1 MKRFSEQLQNK
12 ALNIRLNAA
21 EKRELRE
28 RVVSYMEYHPL
39 SAKAKTTAKTNK
51 VLNNEFG
58 EVTILQV
65 SWWRA
70 FQVTGAVLGAL
81 VLSISYFAEQAV
93 PGDSLYAVK
102 VKVNEE
108 LRSTLTLSPYQKV
121 VWETERLNRRIAEAR
136 LLASEGRLTEAVEV
150 EVANAV
156 REHSENA
163 RREIE
168 VLKQTDKEE
177 ATLASIQLTTAL
189 DVQTTSLRND
199 ANAGVSEG
207 MSTDLITSVLV
218 ETQQNEVAAGQSEL
232 PSYTRLI
239 AEGEQETT
247 RAYELLQSVHKVATE
262 EEKVDIK
269 RRLEDIERS
278 MAEAINES
286 SSDEVLAREHL
297 IEILQRAQ
305 KLIVFMTN
313 IDVRNSVTVEEIVPI
328 TLTLEERQVMVK
340 KTAEEIITILNRA
353 DEVLSGTS
361 TEVELKDKLIPASQ
375 GARTDADKVLVDLL
389 VEGTDLSALEAMIQN
404 AKAVTDDI
412 AALLNLDNNAVETK
426 VEPEIVVPEVDS
438 EVASTSAS
446 TTQEVATT
454 TNEQIEG
461 ETVVD
466 ESTNTE
472 AI

>member
-1 MKRFSEQLQNK
+1 MKRFSEQLQKK
-12 ALNIRLNAA
+12 ALDIRLKAA

-28 RVVSYMEYHPL
+28 RVVSYMEYHPML
-39 SAKAKTTAKTNK
+39 VKVQAKVRVDKN
-51 VLNNEFG
+51 LNNELG
-58 EVTILQV
+58 EVTILPV
-65 SWWRA
+65 NWWRA
-70 FQVTGAVLGAL
+70 FQVAGAVFGAL

-108 LRSTLTLSPYQKV
+108 LRSTLTLSPYEKV

-199 ANAGVSEG
+199 VNASTTEG
-207 MSTDLITSVLV
+207 MSTDLISSVLV

-232 PSYTRLI
+232 PSYSRLM
-239 AEGEQETT
+239 AKGEQETT
-247 RAYELLQSVHKVATE
+247 RAFELLQSVHKVATE
-262 EEKVDIK
+262 EEKIDIK

-278 MAEAINES
+278 MAEAINEATA
-286 SSDEVLAREHL
+286 DDILAREHL
-297 IEILQRAQ
+297 IEILQRTQ

-328 TLTLEERQVMVK
+328 TLTTEERQAIAK
-340 KTAEEIITILNRA
+340 KTAEEIIALLDRA
-353 DEVLSGTS
+353 DVVLSATS
-361 TEVELKDKLIPASQ
+361 SYAELSDKLAPASTR
-375 GARTDADKVLVDLL
+375 ARADADKVLVEIL
-389 VEGTDLSALEAMIQN
+389 VADTDLSALEAIIQN
-404 AKAVTDDI
+404 AKAITDDI
-412 AALLNLDNNAVETK
+412 AGLLNLANNVTEET
-426 VEPEIVVPEVDS
+426 VLEPEVITPEIDL
-438 EVASTSAS
+438 ELATTSAS
-446 TTQEVATT
+446 SSEEVATSS
-454 TNEQIEG
+454 
-461 ETVVD
+461 D
-466 ESTNTE
+466 EVREEVEVEESVSVE